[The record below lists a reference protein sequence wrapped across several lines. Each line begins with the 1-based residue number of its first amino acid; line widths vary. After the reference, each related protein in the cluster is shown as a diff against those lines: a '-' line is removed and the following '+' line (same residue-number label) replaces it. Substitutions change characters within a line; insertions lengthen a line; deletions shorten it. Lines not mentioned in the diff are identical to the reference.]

1 MNGSKNKKSQSLAEE
16 LPYWEFFKDPLPHVV
31 LSDSS
36 IVCGFETETL
46 DIECLD
52 DNEVN
57 NFTVSMR
64 NCLNSISEGSYLQ
77 FFLDVDS
84 DYTEIIKKHQ
94 ALRTKNE
101 NIDPLIL
108 NIAKSR
114 DEVFYQDIENGRLY
128 RPRLKV
134 FLRRECE
141 TLKKNSIFKSEKDFT
156 EIRKIQYEELF
167 ETIIQDIE
175 SLKGSFE
182 NLGLDVTGLGQM
194 DFVSDIYRF
203 FNPMRSQSQPAPK
216 IQSAFDKNFIGSND
230 IEDWLVDPSP
240 REQLVFGDLVLS
252 LRQFTLDL
260 YHHRVISLKTLPE
273 NTFAGQLS
281 QFLRMPFHYSLLLS
295 FYLPPQSSEM
305 SKLQQKRRMAHS
317 LASTRPGAATD
328 LESESKLCATEE
340 LIRELLNTGQK
351 IFSVQ
356 MNILLREEATP
367 EGEKI
372 LNHQAREV
380 LSRFRALQGAE
391 ALEETVGAWKVL
403 KGVFPMAPVRFE
415 RARKMKTNNLC
426 DFLPVYGPRKG
437 DNKPVVLFRNRLG
450 GLVSFDPFDPK
461 LNNYN
466 CLVTGS
472 SGSGKSFLNNCI
484 LLQEMAQG
492 LKVFVIDIGGSY
504 KKLTKAL
511 DGQYIEIDLSQRY
524 RINPF
529 HLNSIKEGPT
539 DQKIKSLVS
548 MIELMA
554 TDDGASFGQSGT
566 ERLDKLTKVQLEKEI
581 IDLFDEKKKQNK
593 LPILSDLKERLQQ
606 NNEESLKRISKMLYI
621 WTGTRPYGKL
631 LDGYGSLNTKTK
643 ICSFDLKGLSQ
654 YPDLQSVMILT
665 LTDFILSQV
674 EGDKSVRK
682 RIILDEAWEL
692 LKSQAAA
699 TFMEY
704 CARTLRKTGSGITFI
719 TQGIEEIANSPIGSA
734 ILNNTATKI
743 LMLQRGDIETL
754 KRNLKLNH
762 QEIELIQS
770 LEQKKGIY
778 SEGFLMEGLE
788 SQVIQIHPTPLE
800 YWLSTSDAVDN
811 NYLESLMEKGMDIKE
826 AILKASG
833 ECSKSVC

>member
-1 MNGSKNKKSQSLAEE
+1 
-16 LPYWEFFKDPLPHVV
+16 
-31 LSDSS
+31 
-36 IVCGFETETL
+36 
-46 DIECLD
+46 
-52 DNEVN
+52 
-57 NFTVSMR
+57 MR
-64 NCLNSISEGSYLQ
+64 
-77 FFLDVDS
+77 
-84 DYTEIIKKHQ
+84 
-94 ALRTKNE
+94 
-101 NIDPLIL
+101 
-108 NIAKSR
+108 
-114 DEVFYQDIENGRLY
+114 
-128 RPRLKV
+128 
-134 FLRRECE
+134 
-141 TLKKNSIFKSEKDFT
+141 
-156 EIRKIQYEELF
+156 
-167 ETIIQDIE
+167 
-175 SLKGSFE
+175 
-182 NLGLDVTGLGQM
+182 
-194 DFVSDIYRF
+194 
-203 FNPMRSQSQPAPK
+203 
-216 IQSAFDKNFIGSND
+216 
-230 IEDWLVDPSP
+230 DWLVDPSP
-240 REQLVFGDLVLS
+240 REQLVFGDLVLN

-260 YHHRVISLKTLPE
+260 YRHRVISLKTLPE

-281 QFLRMPFHYSLLLS
+281 QFLRMPFHYSMLLS
-295 FYLPPQSSEM
+295 FYLPPQSREM
-305 SKLQQKRRMAHS
+305 AKLQQKRRMAHS
-317 LASTRPGAATD
+317 LASTKPGSATD

-367 EGEKI
+367 DGEKR
-372 LNHQAREV
+372 LNHQVREV

-403 KGVFPMAPVRFE
+403 KGVFPMAPIKFE
-415 RARKMKTNNLC
+415 RARKMKTNNIT

-492 LKVFVIDIGGSY
+492 LKVFIIDIGGSY

-511 DGQYIEIDLSQRY
+511 DGQYIEVDLSQKY

-529 HLNSIKEGPT
+529 HLNDIQNGPT

-548 MIELMA
+548 MIELM
-554 TDDGASFGQSGT
+554 TT
-566 ERLDKLTKVQLEKEI
+566 ESEIEKLDKLTKVQLEKEI

-593 LPILSDLKERLQQ
+593 LPILSDLKERLSKT
-606 NNEESLKRISKMLYI
+606 NEEFLKRISKMLYI
-621 WTGTRPYGKL
+621 WTGERPYGKL
-631 LDGYGSLNTKTK
+631 LDGYGSLSTEKM

-665 LTDFILSQV
+665 LTDFILSQI
-674 EGDKSVRK
+674 EEDKSVRK

-692 LKSQAAA
+692 LKSQTAAS
-699 TFMEY
+699 FMEY

-743 LMLQRGDIETL
+743 LMLQRGDIEVL

-778 SEGFLMEGLE
+778 SEGFLIEGLE
-788 SQVIQIHPTPLE
+788 SQVIQVHPTPLE

-811 NYLESLMEKGMDIKE
+811 NYLESLMEKGMNLKN
-826 AILKASG
+826 AILKASEEYPKG
-833 ECSKSVC
+833 MQ